1 MHEITEPAYP
11 LTKAAFTRALMT
23 GHGRAMIHAERC
35 GTDGVREEILNS
47 ALFPNVY
54 DAQCNG
60 LGEAWLARL
69 CVAAGL
75 VESFISQDHGITGDL
90 ELRCGMLAQFAR
102 LGHAAA
108 RAELRELCRYD
119 EKSGWV
125 LGAGEIVELD
135 GEEGFMYAADRVGA
149 ALLEQPDYWGS
160 TYIASLLDEKAGE
173 GRAMAIMNRE
183 SPGNPNIAAFREAVL
198 KCEAEAKPRPVR
210 IKPSLD
216 ELLDQILN
224 SEKPV
229 LYFRSSGRHA
239 TPDEGRFIAALD
251 FQRLNPV
258 ALENY
263 LRFFDQTG
271 FPELWEEHLALLT
284 HPEKRVRQQ
293 AHATMSHHADPEL
306 RKAAYETL
314 ARGEVSNFV
323 SLLHRFARRRDTGPM
338 LEAISAPGAF
348 EDDFELHGTVLDL
361 LHLVE
366 KKKWIRDFR
375 LPVWIYEN
383 SPCRRCRHDAVK
395 KIAERSILPRWIAEE
410 CLSDAYDDTREI
422 AAKHLGVEQ
431 RF

>member
-23 GHGRAMIHAERC
+23 GHGRALIHAERC

-69 CVAAGL
+69 CQAAGL
-75 VESFISQDHGITGDL
+75 VERFISQDRGITGDL
-90 ELRCGMLAQFAR
+90 ELRCGMLAQFA
-102 LGHAAA
+102 LQGHHAP
-108 RAELRELCRYD
+108 RTELRELCRYD
-119 EKSGWV
+119 EKKGWV
-125 LGAGEIVELD
+125 LGAGEIVEVD
-135 GEEGFMYAADRVGA
+135 GEEGFLFAADRVGA
-149 ALLEQPDYWGS
+149 ALLEHPDYWGS
-160 TYIASLLDEKAGE
+160 TYLARLLDEKAGE

-183 SPGNPNIAAFREAVL
+183 SSGNPNIAAFREAVL
-198 KCEAEAKPRPVR
+198 KSEAEPRPRPVR
-210 IKPSLD
+210 IKPSVD
-216 ELLDQILN
+216 ELLEQILH

-229 LYFRSSGRHA
+229 PYFRSSGKHA

-251 FQRLNPV
+251 FQKLNPV

-263 LRFFDQTG
+263 LRFFNQTG

-366 KKKWIRDFR
+366 KKKRMKDAR
-375 LPVWIYEN
+375 LAVWIYEN

-395 KIAERSILPRWIAEE
+395 KMAEHSILPTWIAEE
-410 CLSDAYDDTREI
+410 CLSDAYDETREI

>member
-1 MHEITEPAYP
+1 MLEITEPAYP

-23 GHGRAMIHAERC
+23 GHGRVLIHAERC

-90 ELRCGMLAQFAR
+90 DLRCGMLAQFAL
-102 LGHAAA
+102 LGHDAP
-108 RAELRELCRYD
+108 RAELRELCRFD
-119 EKSGWV
+119 EKNGWV
-125 LGAGEIVELD
+125 EGAGEIIDVD
-135 GEEGFMYAADRVGA
+135 GEEGFLFVVERFGK
-149 ALLEQPDYWGS
+149 ALLEHPDPWGS
-160 TYIASLLDEKAGE
+160 AYLARRLDKKAGE
-173 GRAMAIMNRE
+173 GRAKVIMDRE

-198 KCEAEAKPRPVR
+198 KSEAEPKPRPVR
-210 IKPSLD
+210 VKPSVD
-216 ELLDQILN
+216 EWLDQIVN

-229 LYFRSSGRHA
+229 LYLRHSGRQA
-239 TPDEGRFIAALD
+239 TLDEGRFVAALD
-251 FQRLNPV
+251 FQKLNSV

-263 LRFFDQTG
+263 LLFFARRG

-284 HPEKRVRQQ
+284 HPEKRVRRQ
-293 AHATMSHHADPEL
+293 AHETMSHHAEPEL

-338 LEAISAPGAF
+338 LEAIGAPGAF
-348 EDDFELHGTVLDL
+348 EDDFDLHGTVLDL

-366 KKKWIRDFR
+366 KKKRMKDAC
-375 LPVWIYEN
+375 LAVWIYEN

-395 KIAERSILPRWIAEE
+395 KMADQSILPSWIARE
-410 CLSDAYDDTREI
+410 CLSDAYEDTREI
-422 AAKHLGVEQ
+422 AAKHLGVE
-431 RF
+431 RAF